1 MILEPIA
8 NYLVDSVVGM
18 INWLLSIGLAIF
30 KPDALSLPAG
40 SFLLPSLIVIIV
52 AFVIC
57 YVIFDQSVYG
67 FEDMS
72 MPAFVTIVITFMMTA
87 VIVVTLI
94 NAGTDFI
101 YGLSY
106 TSNEATR
113 SHKVYMEMTK
123 DTKRLNDFTT
133 LYDENSSAIVRGSV
147 SLNNLIRHKD
157 AGPVLPA
164 LDKGS
169 DGTIFETYS
178 KIQRRRFDD
187 GIVKLISTHADFNL
201 NVKIR
206 SANEDM
212 NAQIE
217 DVVVDKSEVA
227 SDLENTDFEYTISKI
242 EWADAVEQITWRN
255 VRSERN
261 IKVIKLYLKAHQTQE
276 SIDQHKL
283 DQLKGNNRY
292 ET

>member
-1 MILEPIA
+1 MILESIA

-30 KPDALSLPAG
+30 KPDALSLPVG

-72 MPAFVTIVITFMMTA
+72 MPSFATIIITFMMTV
-87 VIVVTLI
+87 VIVATLI

-101 YGLSY
+101 YGPSY

-113 SHKVYMEMTK
+113 SHKVYREMTK

-133 LYDENSSAIVRGSV
+133 LYDETSSVTVKGSV
-147 SLNNLIRHKD
+147 TANNLIRHKD
-157 AGPVLPA
+157 AGSVLPA
-164 LDKGS
+164 LIKDE
-169 DGTIFETYS
+169 DGTIFETGS
-178 KIQRRRFDD
+178 KIQRRQFDD
-187 GIVKLISTHADFNL
+187 EIVPLINKHANFNL
-201 NVKIR
+201 NVKIGL
-206 SANEDM
+206 ANEDM
-212 NAQIE
+212 DAQID

-227 SDLENTDFEYTISKI
+227 SDLENADFEYTISKI
-242 EWADAVEQITWRN
+242 EWSDAVEYITWMN

-276 SIDQHKL
+276 SIDRRKL
-283 DQLKGNNRY
+283 EQLKGS
-292 ET
+292 

>member
-1 MILEPIA
+1 MILESIA

-30 KPDALSLPAG
+30 KPDALSLPVG
-40 SFLLPSLIVIIV
+40 SFLLPSLIVIII
-52 AFVIC
+52 AFLIC
-57 YVIFDQSVYG
+57 GFIFEQSVYG

-72 MPAFVTIVITFMMTA
+72 MPSFATIVITFMMTIII
-87 VIVVTLI
+87 VITLI

-101 YGLSY
+101 YGPSY

-113 SHKVYMEMTK
+113 SHKVYREMNK

-133 LYDENSSAIVRGSV
+133 LYDENSSATVRGSV
-147 SLNNLIRHKD
+147 IANNLIRHKD
-157 AGPVLPA
+157 AGSVLPA
-164 LDKGS
+164 LIKGE
-169 DGTIFETYS
+169 DGMIFETGS
-178 KIQRRRFDD
+178 KIQRRQFDD
-187 GIVKLISTHADFNL
+187 EIVPLINKHADFNL
-201 NVKIR
+201 NVKIG

-212 NAQIE
+212 NAQID

-227 SDLENTDFEYTISKI
+227 SDLENADFEYTISKI
-242 EWADAVEQITWRN
+242 EWSDAVEYITWMN

-276 SIDQHKL
+276 SIDRRKL
-283 DQLKGNNRY
+283 EQLKGS
-292 ET
+292 

>member
-1 MILEPIA
+1 MILESIA

-40 SFLLPSLIVIIV
+40 SFLLPSLILIIV

-57 YVIFDQSVYG
+57 YVIFGRSVYG

-72 MPAFVTIVITFMMTA
+72 MPSFATIVITFMMTV
-87 VIVVTLI
+87 VIVATLI

-101 YGLSY
+101 YGPSY

-113 SHKVYMEMTK
+113 SHKVYREMTK

-133 LYDENSSAIVRGSV
+133 LYDENSSATVRGAV
-147 SLNNLIRHKD
+147 TANNLLRHKD
-157 AGPVLPA
+157 AGSVLPA
-164 LDKGS
+164 LIKDE
-169 DGTIFETYS
+169 DGTIFETGS
-178 KIQRRRFDD
+178 KIQRRQFDD
-187 GIVKLISTHADFNL
+187 EIVPLISKHADFNL
-201 NVKIR
+201 NVKIG

-212 NAQIE
+212 NAQID
-217 DVVVDKSEVA
+217 DVVVDKSDVA
-227 SDLENTDFEYTISKI
+227 SDLEHSDFEYTISKI
-242 EWADAVEQITWRN
+242 EWSDAVEYITWMN

-276 SIDQHKL
+276 SIDRHKL
-283 DQLKGNNRY
+283 EQLKGS
-292 ET
+292 

>member
-1 MILEPIA
+1 MILESLA
-8 NYLVDSVVGM
+8 NYLVDFVVGM

-30 KPDALSLPAG
+30 KPDALSLPVG

-57 YVIFDQSVYG
+57 YVIFKQSVYG

-72 MPAFVTIVITFMMTA
+72 MPSFATIVITFMMTV
-87 VIVVTLI
+87 VIVATLI

-101 YGLSY
+101 YGPSY

-113 SHKVYMEMTK
+113 SHKVYREMTK

-133 LYDENSSAIVRGSV
+133 LYDENSSATVRGAV
-147 SLNNLIRHKD
+147 TANNLLRHKD
-157 AGPVLPA
+157 AGSVLPD
-164 LDKGS
+164 LIRGE
-169 DGTIFETYS
+169 DGAIFETGS
-178 KIQRRRFDD
+178 KIQRRQFDD
-187 GIVKLISTHADFNL
+187 EIVPLINKHADFNL
-201 NVKIR
+201 NVKIG
-206 SANEDM
+206 SADEDM
-212 NAQIE
+212 NAQID

-227 SDLENTDFEYTISKI
+227 SDLENADFEYTISKI
-242 EWADAVEQITWRN
+242 EWSDAVEYITWMN

-276 SIDQHKL
+276 SIDRRKL
-283 DQLKGNNRY
+283 EQLKGS
-292 ET
+292 

>member
-1 MILEPIA
+1 MILESLA

-30 KPDALSLPAG
+30 KPDALSLPVG

-52 AFVIC
+52 AFVIR

-72 MPAFVTIVITFMMTA
+72 MPSFATIVITFMMTI
-87 VIVVTLI
+87 VIVITLI

-101 YGLSY
+101 YGPSY

-113 SHKVYMEMTK
+113 SHKVYREMTK

-133 LYDENSSAIVRGSV
+133 LYNETSSATVKGSV
-147 SLNNLIRHKD
+147 TANNLLRHKD
-157 AGPVLPA
+157 AGSVLPA
-164 LDKGS
+164 LIRGEDGS
-169 DGTIFETYS
+169 IFETGS
-178 KIQRRRFDD
+178 KIQRRQFDD
-187 GIVKLISTHADFNL
+187 EIVPLINKHADFNL
-201 NVKIR
+201 NVKIG
-206 SANEDM
+206 SADEDM
-212 NAQIE
+212 NAQID
-217 DVVVDKSEVA
+217 DVVVDKSDVA
-227 SDLENTDFEYTISKI
+227 SDLENADFEYTISKI
-242 EWADAVEQITWRN
+242 EWSDAVEYITWRN

-276 SIDQHKL
+276 SIDRRKL
-283 DQLKGNNRY
+283 EQLKDS
-292 ET
+292 

>member
-1 MILEPIA
+1 MILESLA

-40 SFLLPSLIVIIV
+40 SFLLPSLIVIII
-52 AFVIC
+52 AFLIC
-57 YVIFDQSVYG
+57 SFIFEQSVYG

-72 MPAFVTIVITFMMTA
+72 MPSFATIVITFMMTV

-101 YGLSY
+101 YGPSY

-113 SHKVYMEMTK
+113 SHKVYREMTK

-133 LYDENSSAIVRGSV
+133 LYDENSSATVKGSV
-147 SLNNLIRHKD
+147 TANNLIRHKD
-157 AGPVLPA
+157 AGSVLPA
-164 LDKGS
+164 LIKDE
-169 DGTIFETYS
+169 DDTIFETGS
-178 KIQRRRFDD
+178 KIQRRQFDD
-187 GIVKLISTHADFNL
+187 EIVPLINKHADFDL
-201 NVKIR
+201 NVKIG

-212 NAQIE
+212 NAQID

-227 SDLENTDFEYTISKI
+227 SDLENSDFEYTISKI
-242 EWADAVEQITWRN
+242 EWSDAVEYITWMN

-261 IKVIKLYLKAHQTQE
+261 VKVIKLYLKAHQTQE
-276 SIDQHKL
+276 SIDRRKL
-283 DQLKGNNRY
+283 EQLKGS
-292 ET
+292 

>member
-1 MILEPIA
+1 MILESLA
-8 NYLVDSVVGM
+8 NYLVDFVFGM
-18 INWLLSIGLAIF
+18 LNWLLSIGLAIF
-30 KPDALSLPAG
+30 KPDVLSLPAG

-72 MPAFVTIVITFMMTA
+72 MPSFATIVITFMMTV
-87 VIVVTLI
+87 VIVATLI

-101 YGLSY
+101 YGPSY

-113 SHKVYMEMTK
+113 SHKVYREMTK

-133 LYDENSSAIVRGSV
+133 LYDETSSATVKGSV
-147 SLNNLIRHKD
+147 TVNNLIRHKD
-157 AGPVLPA
+157 AGSVLPA
-164 LDKGS
+164 LIKDE
-169 DGTIFETYS
+169 DGTIFETGS
-178 KIQRRRFDD
+178 KIQRRQFDD
-187 GIVKLISTHADFNL
+187 EIVPLINKHADFNL
-201 NVKIR
+201 NVKIGL
-206 SANEDM
+206 ANEDM
-212 NAQIE
+212 NAQID

-227 SDLENTDFEYTISKI
+227 SDLENADFEYTISKI
-242 EWADAVEQITWRN
+242 EWSDAVEYITWMN

-276 SIDQHKL
+276 SIDRRKL
-283 DQLKGNNRY
+283 EQLKGS
-292 ET
+292 

>member
-1 MILEPIA
+1 MIDFPADFI
-8 NYLVDSVVGM
+8 
-18 INWLLSIGLAIF
+18 INIIDWLLSIGLAIF
-30 KPDALSLPAG
+30 KPDALSMPIG
-40 SFLLPSLIVIIV
+40 SFLLPSLIVIII
-52 AFVIC
+52 AFLIC
-57 YVIFDQSVYG
+57 SFIFEQSVYG

-87 VIVVTLI
+87 IIVVVLI

-101 YGLSY
+101 YGPSY
-106 TSNEATR
+106 TSNEATK
-113 SHKVYMEMTK
+113 SHKVYKEMTK

-133 LYDENSSAIVRGSV
+133 LYDENSSAAVRGSV
-147 SLNNLIRHKD
+147 TANNLIRHKD
-157 AGPVLPA
+157 ADSVLPA

-187 GIVKLISTHADFNL
+187 EIVPLINKHADFNL
-201 NVKIR
+201 NVKIG

-212 NAQIE
+212 DAQIE

-227 SDLENTDFEYTISKI
+227 SDLENADFEYMISKI
-242 EWADAVEQITWRN
+242 EWADAVEQIAWMN
-255 VRSERN
+255 VGSERN

-276 SIDQHKL
+276 SIDRRKL
-283 DQLKGNNRY
+283 EQLKGNN
-292 ET
+292 